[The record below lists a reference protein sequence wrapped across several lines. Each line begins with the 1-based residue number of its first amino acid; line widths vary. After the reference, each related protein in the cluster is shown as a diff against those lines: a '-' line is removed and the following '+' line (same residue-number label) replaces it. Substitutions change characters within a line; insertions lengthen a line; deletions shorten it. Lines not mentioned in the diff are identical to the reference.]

1 MSKPIFAYDNFMPE
15 YGSVTATSQAVDY
28 AVDNIAT
35 WFPSNWWKPT
45 STGTNDLTF
54 TFAASK
60 TADYVAIFSHNLAEE
75 AADVEIAYYSGSAW
89 VTVVSGLSA
98 LDSQVIFRTFT
109 AVSSDQW
116 RIRVNNCTVDTV
128 IGIVAL
134 GQYTESPIGLE
145 KGFMPPHMAYDDEIL
160 NGLSKTGLLIGSSI
174 LSKGNSLN
182 VKLRFLTAEW
192 IRTTWDPFIKH
203 AMVKPFF
210 FSWNHDSYPDEAVFC
225 KLTNKIMPPKY
236 SDSVYMEV
244 SLKGT
249 AWHQLRV

>member
-1 MSKPIFAYDNFMPE
+1 MSKPIFAYDNFMTD
-15 YGSVTATSQAVDY
+15 YGSVSATSQAVDFEAY
-28 AVDNIAT
+28 NIAS
-35 WFPSNWWKPT
+35 WLPNEWWKPT

-75 AADVEIAYYSGSAW
+75 SSDVEIAYYNGSSW
-89 VTVVSGLSA
+89 VTVASGMSELN
-98 LDSQVIFRTFT
+98 SQVIFRTFT

-116 RIRVNNCTVDTV
+116 RIRVNNCTLDTV

-145 KGFMPPHMAYDDEIL
+145 KGFMPPHMAYEDEIL
-160 NGLSKTGLLIGSSI
+160 NGLSKTGLLIGSSV

-182 VKLRFLTAEW
+182 VKLKFINVDWVRS
-192 IRTTWDPFIKH
+192 TWDPFIKH
-203 AMVKPFF
+203 AMIKPFF
-210 FSWNHDSYPDEAVFC
+210 FSWNHSNYPDEAVFC
-225 KLTNKIMPPKY
+225 KLDSKIMPPKY

-244 SLKGT
+244 GIKGM
-249 AWHQLRV
+249 AWHTLRV